1 MESTA
6 QALHDFALVCG
17 DVISANYIRCVSP
30 VDMAMTRHIASE
42 IRSVTSSVLLQK
54 KIDNLLNQREVFTQ

>member
-17 DVISANYIRCVSP
+17 DAISANYIRCVSP
-30 VDMAMTRHIASE
+30 VDVKTTLYVASE
-42 IRSVTSSVLLQK
+42 IRSVTRSHLLQTE
-54 KIDNLLNQREVFTQ
+54 IDKLLNQCEVTPI